1 MKENKGTLI
10 LMEENI
16 RNLLTS
22 ELHCAW
28 SYYERLI
35 HAISD
40 LSKIA
45 QLPESKE
52 LTQKMNFDIVELLEV
67 HVFSKDFINEN
78 VRNITLRELKYKCKD
93 TTDLLERMI
102 RLELNSDK
110 TLDTTVN
117 FINLLYEYAH
127 EWHHLLSDFTDIS
140 IQLPRVNLIEAVV
153 TSPKYL
159 MDMEDEMNNTLKEE
173 SEELVDSTPRLH
185 QSGFSIIDGGAQDD
199 ELSLEDDY
207 DDIGEDSDHDD
218 EGEEDKIIPLFK
230 LDKENIIRF
239 QGAGLGSIGSLEWQ
253 RDKKYDKLLHEGH
266 EAVFEKNFAEAL
278 EKFTRALNYKETA
291 EVLTLIG
298 WVHSLDGRLDKA
310 KTFCLKAIQ
319 TDADY
324 GPPYND
330 LGTYLLSEGQVE
342 ESLKWFEM
350 AKKSINYQNREYPY
364 INAGRAY
371 MTVKNLP
378 KALEEF
384 SKALTL
390 APYHEELH
398 ATVERLKK
406 SIHTSSNKEEF
417 KVNWD
422 ISEEV
427 ENSETDDSPIN

>member
-1 MKENKGTLI
+1 
-10 LMEENI
+10 MEENI

-28 SYYERLI
+28 SYFERLA
-35 HAISD
+35 HAITD

-67 HVFSKDFINEN
+67 HVFSKEFISEN
-78 VRNITLRELKYKCKD
+78 VRNISLRELKYKCKD
-93 TTDLLERMI
+93 TTELIERMI
-102 RLELNSDK
+102 RLELNSEQ
-110 TLDTTVN
+110 TLETTVS
-117 FINLLYEYAH
+117 FINLLYEYAY
-127 EWHHLLSDFTDIS
+127 EWHHLVSDFTELS
-140 IQLPRVNLIEAVV
+140 IQLPRVNLVEAIVS
-153 TSPKYL
+153 SPKHL
-159 MDMEDEMNNTLKEE
+159 LKLEEDINNSLKEE
-173 SEELVDSTPRLH
+173 TEDLLIDSEPRLH
-185 QSGFSIIDGGAQDD
+185 SSGFSIIDGGAQLDVEFMDEEDFDD
-199 ELSLEDDY
+199 E
-207 DDIGEDSDHDD
+207 
-218 EGEEDKIIPLFK
+218 EEDEEAQEDRIIPLFK

-266 EAVFEKNFAEAL
+266 EAVFDKDFTLAL
-278 EKFTRALNYKETA
+278 DKFSKALNYKETA

-298 WVHSLDGRLDKA
+298 WVHSLEGRLDKA
-310 KTFCLKAIQ
+310 KSYCLKAIQ
-319 TDADY
+319 NDADY

-342 ESLKWFEM
+342 ESFKWFEM
-350 AKKSINYQNREYPY
+350 AKKAINYQNREYPY
-364 INAGRAY
+364 INSGRAY
-371 MTVKNLP
+371 MTIKNLP

-406 SIHTSSNKEEF
+406 SIHSSSNVDDF
-417 KVNWD
+417 KVNWQSS
-422 ISEEV
+422 SEI
-427 ENSETDDSPIN
+427 ENTETDDSPLN